1 MPKIDY
7 DSLELKQFNETEEG
21 RKYVEYNE
29 KVGGEPIGFIVPFG
43 YPPGVEEMG
52 GVIAVYEACI
62 RQNKTWEELLDF
74 HPAHDVIL

>member
-62 RQNKTWEELLDF
+62 RQNKPWEELLDF
-74 HPAHDVIL
+74 HPAPDVIL